1 MKNLKK
7 FGLLLFFVQM
17 QLVVFAQIDN
27 TSLENN
33 FLANQSNT
41 PGVYF
46 RMYNFNYMRNYE
58 YFNKFADGLTYFGN
72 ILQPEFTFVQSPNLS
87 MSAGVNLRKD
97 YGSKGFYAT
106 QPILRID
113 YHRNNFRII
122 NGAL

>member
-7 FGLLLFFVQM
+7 FALILFFVQM

-33 FLANQSNT
+33 FLSNQSNT
-41 PGVYF
+41 RGVYF

-72 ILQPEFTFVQSPNLS
+72 TYNKLYRFTDPKILQ
-87 MSAGVNLRKD
+87 
-97 YGSKGFYAT
+97 
-106 QPILRID
+106 
-113 YHRNNFRII
+113 
-122 NGAL
+122 

>member
-17 QLVVFAQIDN
+17 QLVVFSQIDN

-58 YFNKFADGLTYFGN
+58 YFNKFADG
-72 ILQPEFTFVQSPNLS
+72 
-87 MSAGVNLRKD
+87 
-97 YGSKGFYAT
+97 
-106 QPILRID
+106 
-113 YHRNNFRII
+113 
-122 NGAL
+122 